1 MIKTAVI
8 LAAGRGSRL
17 GRLTESRSK
26 AMLPIVGLPMIQR
39 VLNELTAAG
48 IERVLI
54 VASPKDDE
62 LKKYFSG
69 RSQIEVLEQFRP
81 LGGGDAL
88 KVCTGLVSGNFV
100 VSACD
105 SIIESSSIR
114 SLIHTHIGNR
124 ANVSVGVMEVAADVS
139 LETRS
144 VVLLTARN
152 QISRLIEKPSVSER
166 ISNYTALPLYVFNED
181 IFGALSKLNPS
192 VRGEFELPTLIGE
205 ICHDPGRVVMATTVT
220 DRLDLTSPADLLQLN
235 RLFLKS
241 QLPAVWIDPS
251 VNVDQLAQI
260 SAPVWIGP
268 GCKIEAG
275 AQIGPGVVLE
285 ADCVIESGAQI
296 EDAVILRGARI
307 GPSLVRGTCLTAGG

>member
-54 VASPKDDE
+54 VASPKDNE
-62 LKKYFSG
+62 LKKYFFG
-69 RSQIEVLEQFRP
+69 RSQIEVLEQARP
-81 LGGGDAL
+81 LGSGDAL
-88 KVCTGLVSGNFV
+88 KVCAGRVNGNFV

-114 SLIHTHIGNR
+114 SLINTHIENR

-139 LETRS
+139 LESRS
-144 VVLLTARN
+144 VVLLTARS
-152 QISRLIEKPSVSER
+152 QISRFIEKPSVSER
-166 ISNYTALPLYVFNED
+166 ISNYTALPLYVFNEN
-181 IFGALSKLNPS
+181 IFGALSKLKPS

-205 ICHDPGRVVMATTVT
+205 ICHDPGRLVMATTIT

-260 SAPVWIGP
+260 SAPLWIGP

-285 ADCVIESGAQI
+285 ADCVIGSGAQI

-307 GPSLVRGTCLTAGG
+307 GPTLVRGICLTAGA